1 MKNSKSASA
10 VLIWMGMAAFSTGFS
25 TLVFVPDAISAPA
38 GVSVDEAQ
46 AKYDSLVKEAASIAN
61 KAIELNKI
69 ATSALTESTKEAAA
83 AASAKAAAATAK
95 RNSDT
100 ASAAYTRLLAAV
112 TAAET
117 ALKNAQLALSN
128 NKDAKKTALLKA
140 ALDKATITQ
149 KAAQTAADKGKQS
162 VADASTKYKGALA
175 ASDKVAAGAKES
187 LERYNS
193 AKTDAAN
200 AATNAKSAAADV
212 LAAKKV
218 LDAAIAAAK
227 ASGGSTKTLS
237 DTATNANGLTFKEE
251 LSEQLPRVMGAKGP
265 EGPNMLTITDNGYDS
280 VACRYGMRERA
291 FERDW
296 YKGELTKG
304 KVNSWKIPLE
314 PNEGGNSRYWI
325 TCQASRGDQV
335 IYSDTV
341 EYIMQDRLSGT
352 DWAKARCDFP
362 VSGKTDKFF
371 VNAALK
377 AIKKFGPV
385 YKGTLPLDPE
395 AQKALDLASESSPK
409 AKEKDPGYVGKVN
422 IVAQPYEGNFGR
434 SHFRFATQNKK
445 VTMSSDG
452 KLLIARRTWSNT
464 MSGCNLPAAKGAVK
478 YQVTKKDPLR
488 WVPNQYVTPVFVE
501 GLKNA
506 LYPLNKTAPL
516 KGAKNIYNTNAK
528 VGTAFVMNSRGH
540 GVLLNDSGLIVRK
553 FTNGPKYLQ
562 RMMRHHWIEGDENL
576 EFRLQDS
583 R

>member
-1 MKNSKSASA
+1 MRNSKSASA

-69 ATSALTESTKEAAA
+69 ATSALTESTKAAAA

-117 ALKNAQLALSN
+117 ALKNAQLALNN

-162 VADASTKYKGALA
+162 VADTSTKHKGALA

-187 LERYNS
+187 VERYNS

-200 AATNAKSAAADV
+200 AAINAKSAAADV

-291 FERDW
+291 FEPGVELGYWSRD
-296 YKGELTKG
+296 K
-304 KVNSWKIPLE
+304 
-314 PNEGGNSRYWI
+314 
-325 TCQASRGDQV
+325 
-335 IYSDTV
+335 
-341 EYIMQDRLSGT
+341 LS
-352 DWAKARCDFP
+352 CD
-362 VSGKTDKFF
+362 
-371 VNAALK
+371 
-377 AIKKFGPV
+377 
-385 YKGTLPLDPE
+385 
-395 AQKALDLASESSPK
+395 
-409 AKEKDPGYVGKVN
+409 
-422 IVAQPYEGNFGR
+422 
-434 SHFRFATQNKK
+434 
-445 VTMSSDG
+445 
-452 KLLIARRTWSNT
+452 
-464 MSGCNLPAAKGAVK
+464 
-478 YQVTKKDPLR
+478 
-488 WVPNQYVTPVFVE
+488 
-501 GLKNA
+501 
-506 LYPLNKTAPL
+506 
-516 KGAKNIYNTNAK
+516 
-528 VGTAFVMNSRGH
+528 
-540 GVLLNDSGLIVRK
+540 
-553 FTNGPKYLQ
+553 
-562 RMMRHHWIEGDENL
+562 
-576 EFRLQDS
+576 
-583 R
+583 